1 MKCEGPPPATPAGY
15 FLEARDLD
23 TSPLESLA
31 VFFTAQGQPL
41 LKDQDWHAYDAHHT
55 LQARLPA
62 PPSPARLAPPHQV
75 ASCCTTKCESSV
87 TARRCLRKCE

>member
-15 FLEARDLD
+15 FLVARDLD
-23 TSPLESLA
+23 TSPLESLT
-31 VFFTAQGQPL
+31 VFFTAQGRPL

-62 PPSPARLAPPHQV
+62 PPLLSRSPAAAQQSVNQVRLPTT
-75 ASCCTTKCESSV
+75 ASVSV
-87 TARRCLRKCE
+87 NEV